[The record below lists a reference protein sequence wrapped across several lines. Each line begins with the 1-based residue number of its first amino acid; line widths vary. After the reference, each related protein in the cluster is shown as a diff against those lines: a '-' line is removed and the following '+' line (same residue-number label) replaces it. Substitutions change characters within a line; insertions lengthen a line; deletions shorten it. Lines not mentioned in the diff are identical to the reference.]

1 MGDLKIK
8 KMIKSFFENDVSKE
22 LRLQFYHWFV
32 GASNYSSTNEE
43 MMLELWENTSSESDN
58 SVLEQLKK
66 VQQAID
72 IIEQPTVKSIPF
84 YKKMLKVAAIMIL
97 PILASGITYLA
108 FNKSSDTAELDLE
121 ESYSPIGEVKKVTLA
136 DGSEVS
142 LKEGTLLIYPKTFNG
157 DKRDIF
163 LSGEAN
169 FSVAKNPKMP
179 FTVRTQFLG
188 VTALGTVFNVNAYP
202 DSKEVTTTLE
212 EGKVRVKSLGNGNLN
227 EIIYPDEQI
236 VYNDLTESYVK
247 NIVNSRQ
254 LAQATKGVLLFQGE
268 TFDTIIK
275 SLETRY
281 GVVINYED
289 GRFVGRRLT
298 VKFSADET
306 LENSLSILSQMI
318 PGIHYKIINKEV
330 YIN

>member
-1 MGDLKIK
+1 MSDLKIK

-32 GASNYSSTNEE
+32 GCSNFSKTKEE
-43 MMLELWENTSSESDN
+43 MMLELWENASSESDN

-72 IIEQPTVKSIPF
+72 IIENPSRITIPF
-84 YKKMLKVAAIMIL
+84 YKKLLKVAAIMIL
-97 PILASGITYLA
+97 PIIASGLTYLL
-108 FNKSSDTAELDLE
+108 FNKPSDMADLDLE
-121 ESYSPIGEVKKVTLA
+121 EIYSPIGEVKKVTLA
-136 DGSEVS
+136 DGSDVN
-142 LKEGTLLIYPKTFNG
+142 LKEGTLLIYPKTFNS

-188 VTALGTVFNVNAYP
+188 VTALGTVFNVSAYP
-202 DSKEVTTTLE
+202 DSKEITTTLE
-212 EGKVRVKSLGNGNLN
+212 EGKVRVKTASNDKLN

-236 VYNDLTESYVK
+236 VYNDLSESYVK
-247 NIVNSRQ
+247 NIVNSRK
-254 LAQATKGVLLFQGE
+254 LAQTPTGVLSFQGE
-268 TFDTIIK
+268 TFDVIIK
-275 SLETRY
+275 TLEKKY

-289 GRFVGRRLT
+289 GRFAGRRLT
-298 VKFSADET
+298 VKFSSDET
-306 LENSLSILSQMI
+306 LENSLKIISQMI
-318 PGIHYKIINKEV
+318 PGVHYKIIKKEV
-330 YIN
+330 FIN